1 MKRLKKTDENVE
13 ALKTLFNGLLKVKF
27 KEEFEQDRPQL
38 LKDALDIYQYKYNSY
53 RSIFN

>member
-27 KEEFEQDRPQL
+27 KEEFEQDRP
-38 LKDALDIYQYKYNSY
+38 
-53 RSIFN
+53 